1 MIRKI
6 VAAFISLLMMAIMII
21 GVGFGFFKEVLAT
34 PSTYEKALQQIEAGS
49 KVQIEVENALID
61 LMLVNNMPT
70 DWVRDLVPTELVA
83 SLMQRNIYSVS
94 EALLQQEVVSDT
106 DEIEDVIAVFET
118 RVREFLTAENKY
130 LDSDDLA
137 NLELV
142 KAEIKNILMNETMVL
157 NPNLLAASSKV
168 SKVSSLL
175 QFILNLPIIPCLM
188 IGLVCLILL
197 QLGLFFRQLAQGF
210 RYSGMGIMAGG
221 LLWFILGVSAK
232 LSGFYEQPMIKDGYL
247 KDLIVYLGD
256 LAFTQ
261 FIQIGGIIFVIGM
274 MLSIP
279 YLIHSYHE
287 FMLNDETQ
295 G

>member
-6 VAAFISLLMMAIMII
+6 VAAFISFLMMAIMII

-94 EALLQQEVVSDT
+94 EALLQQEVVSGT
-106 DEIEDVIAVFET
+106 DEIEEVIAVFET

-142 KAEIKNILMNETMVL
+142 KAEIKKILMNETMVL

-175 QFILNLPIIPCLM
+175 QFILNLPILPCLM
-188 IGLVCLILL
+188 TGLVCLIFL

-256 LAFTQ
+256 LVFTQ
-261 FIQIGGIIFVIGM
+261 FIQIGGIIFIMGM

-279 YLIHSYHE
+279 YLIYSYHE

>member
-6 VAAFISLLMMAIMII
+6 VAAFISFLMMAIIII

-70 DWVRDLVPTELVA
+70 DWVRDLVSTELVA

-94 EALLQQEVVSDT
+94 EALLQQEVVSNT
-106 DEIEDVIAVFET
+106 DEIDDIIAVFET
-118 RVREFLTAENKY
+118 RVMEFLTAENKY

-142 KAEIKNILMNETMVL
+142 KGEMKNILMNETMVL
-157 NPNLLAASSKV
+157 NPDFLSASSKV

-188 IGLVCLILL
+188 TGLVFLILL

-210 RYSGMGIMAGG
+210 RYSGIGVMAGG

-256 LAFTQ
+256 LVFTQ
-261 FIQIGGIIFVIGM
+261 FIQIGGIIFIMGM
-274 MLSIP
+274 ILSLP
-279 YLIHSYHE
+279 YLVHSYHE

>member
-6 VAAFISLLMMAIMII
+6 VAAFISFLMMAIMII

-142 KAEIKNILMNETMVL
+142 KAEIKKILMNETMVL

-188 IGLVCLILL
+188 TGLVCLILL

>member
-6 VAAFISLLMMAIMII
+6 VAAFISFLMMAIMII

-94 EALLQQEVVSDT
+94 EALLQQEVVSGT
-106 DEIEDVIAVFET
+106 DEIEEVIAVFET

-142 KAEIKNILMNETMVL
+142 KAEIKKILMNETMVL

-175 QFILNLPIIPCLM
+175 QFILNLPILPCLM
-188 IGLVCLILL
+188 TGLVCLILL

-256 LAFTQ
+256 LVFTQ
-261 FIQIGGIIFVIGM
+261 FIQIGGIIFIMGM

-279 YLIHSYHE
+279 YLIYSYHE

>member
-6 VAAFISLLMMAIMII
+6 VAAFISLLMMAIIII

-106 DEIEDVIAVFET
+106 DEIEDVIVVFET

-142 KAEIKNILMNETMVL
+142 KAEIKKILMNETMVL

-175 QFILNLPIIPCLM
+175 QFILNLPILPCLM
-188 IGLVCLILL
+188 TGLVCLILL

-279 YLIHSYHE
+279 YLVYSYHE

>member
-6 VAAFISLLMMAIMII
+6 VAAFISFLMMAIMII

-175 QFILNLPIIPCLM
+175 QFILNLPILPCLM
-188 IGLVCLILL
+188 TGLVCLILL

-279 YLIHSYHE
+279 YLIHSYYE

>member
-188 IGLVCLILL
+188 TGLVCLILL

-279 YLIHSYHE
+279 YLIHSYYE